1 MEPTRLR
8 AVLFDAGNTLVYVDP
23 RRAGALLA
31 AGGGAGDLEVVRAAE
46 LKARQRLQD
55 RIVEGH
61 IGMEAEIWRE
71 YFDTL
76 FRAAGVPD
84 ERVGEVGRA
93 LRDEHA
99 RDHLWTWVEDGT
111 REALE
116 TLADAGLRLAVISNA
131 DGRVEG
137 VLERVGLRDLFE
149 FVLDSEVV
157 GVSKPDP
164 RIFMEACRLL
174 ALDPPACLYVGDL
187 HPVDYLGARRVGMDA
202 VLLDPLGLHADH
214 APAIRSLVELP
225 AFVAARNG
233 TGDVPGEVE
242 EGAGTARDGVPPP
255 GDGA

>member
-1 MEPTRLR
+1 VERTRLR

-31 AGGGAGDLEVVRAAE
+31 AGGGAGDLDAVRSAE
-46 LKARQRLQD
+46 LEARRLLQD
-55 RIVEGH
+55 RVADGH
-61 IGMEAEIWRE
+61 IGMEPEIWRE
-71 YFDTL
+71 YFDTF

-84 ERVGEVGRA
+84 ERVMEVGRA

-111 REALE
+111 RDALE
-116 TLADAGLRLAVISNA
+116 LLADAGLRLAVISNA

-157 GVSKPDP
+157 GVAKPDP
-164 RIFMEACRLL
+164 RIFLEACRRLEL
-174 ALDPPACLYVGDL
+174 KPAACLYVGDL
-187 HPVDYLGARRVGMDA
+187 RPVDYVGARRVGMDA
-202 VLLDPLGLHADH
+202 VLLDPLGLHHAD
-214 APAIRSLVELP
+214 APAIGSLTELP

-233 TGDVPGEVE
+233 TR
-242 EGAGTARDGVPPP
+242 EGAAAAPDGVPPP